1 MTVLHEPPATSP
13 APSGSPSATPGR
25 YRRFLIRGGG
35 RGQDHVVPEAPPKVV
50 LLSPAS
56 ARWSP
61 SLTEALGPSYRVT
74 TEAYETPSA
83 IVVDSRDDDLVRLIQ
98 EQRSATRVL
107 VVHTGHPSEQP
118 MAPSELLDLGADT
131 YLAPVS
137 LPALAAHVKAL
148 TRSWDAFPPRP
159 ADSGDRARAG

>member
-1 MTVLHEPPATSP
+1 MTAVREPA
-13 APSGSPSATPGR
+13 R
-25 YRRFLIRGGG
+25 YRRFRLIRGGE
-35 RGQDHVVPEAPPKVV
+35 RGHDHVIADPPPKLV

-56 ARWSP
+56 ARWLP
-61 SLTEALGPSYRVT
+61 SLTEALGPSYRVV
-74 TEAYETPSA
+74 TESTETPA
-83 IVVDSRDDDLVRLIQ
+83 AVIVDSRDDELLQLIQ
-98 EQRSATRVL
+98 EQRSTTRVV

-159 ADSGDRARAG
+159 AARAG

>member
-1 MTVLHEPPATSP
+1 MTALHEATTRS
-13 APSGSPSATPGR
+13 
-25 YRRFLIRGGG
+25 RRFGLIRGE
-35 RGQDHVVPEAPPKVV
+35 RGADQVVAEAPAKLV

-56 ARWSP
+56 ARWLP
-61 SLTEALGPSYRVT
+61 SLSDALGPSYRVV
-74 TEAYETPSA
+74 TETYETPTA

-98 EQRSATRVL
+98 DQRSATRVI
-107 VVHTGHPSEQP
+107 VAHTGHPSEQP
-118 MAPSELLDLGADT
+118 MAPSELLDVGADT

-159 ADSGDRARAG
+159 AARAG

>member
-1 MTVLHEPPATSP
+1 MTALHEPTTPA
-13 APSGSPSATPGR
+13 R
-25 YRRFLIRGGG
+25 YRRFRLVRGGE
-35 RGQDHVVPEAPPKVV
+35 RGGDQVVAEPPAKLV

-56 ARWSP
+56 ARWLP
-61 SLTEALGPSYRVT
+61 SLSEALGPSYRVAT
-74 TEAYETPSA
+74 DSSETPTA

-98 EQRSATRVL
+98 DQRSATRVI

-159 ADSGDRARAG
+159 EARAG

>member
-1 MTVLHEPPATSP
+1 MTALHEPTTPATP
-13 APSGSPSATPGR
+13 AR
-25 YRRFLIRGGG
+25 YRRFRLVRGGE
-35 RGQDHVVPEAPPKVV
+35 RGGDQVVAEPPAKLV

-56 ARWSP
+56 ARWLP
-61 SLTEALGPSYRVT
+61 SLAEALGPSYRVVT
-74 TEAYETPSA
+74 DSGATPTA

-98 EQRSATRVL
+98 DQRSATRVI

-159 ADSGDRARAG
+159 AARAG

>member
-1 MTVLHEPPATSP
+1 MTALHEHGSP
-13 APSGSPSATPGR
+13 AEPVR
-25 YRRFLIRGGG
+25 YRRFRLVGGG
-35 RGQDHVVPEAPPKVV
+35 DPGRDQVVAEPPPKLV

-56 ARWSP
+56 ARWLP
-61 SLTEALGPSYRVT
+61 GLTDALGPPYRVV
-74 TEAYETPSA
+74 TESCETPTA
-83 IVVDSRDDDLVRLIQ
+83 IVVDSRDDDLVQLIQ
-98 EQRSATRVL
+98 EQRSATRVI

-118 MAPSELLDLGADT
+118 MLPSELLDLGADT

-159 ADSGDRARAG
+159 AARAG

>member
-1 MTVLHEPPATSP
+1 MTALQEP
-13 APSGSPSATPGR
+13 APASSSAEPAR
-25 YRRFLIRGGG
+25 YRRFRLIRGDADGH
-35 RGQDHVVPEAPPKVV
+35 DHVVAEPKALLV

-56 ARWSP
+56 ARWLP
-61 SLTEALGPSYRVT
+61 SLTEALGPSYRVVT
-74 TEAYETPSA
+74 DTPDTPA
-83 IVVDSRDDDLVRLIQ
+83 AVVVDSRDDELVRLIQ
-98 EQRSATRVL
+98 DQRSSTRVI

-148 TRSWDAFPPRP
+148 TRSWDAFPPR
-159 ADSGDRARAG
+159 AATSEERARAG

>member
-1 MTVLHEPPATSP
+1 MTALHDA
-13 APSGSPSATPGR
+13 R
-25 YRRFLIRGGG
+25 YRRFRLIRGE
-35 RGQDHVVPEAPPKVV
+35 RGTDQVVAEPPAKLV

-56 ARWSP
+56 ARWLP
-61 SLTEALGPSYRVT
+61 GLTDALGPSYRVA
-74 TEAYETPSA
+74 TETYETPSA
-83 IVVDSRDDDLVRLIQ
+83 IVVDSRDDDLVRLVQ
-98 EQRSATRVL
+98 EQRSATRVI

-118 MAPSELLDLGADT
+118 MLPSELLDLGADT

-159 ADSGDRARAG
+159 AARAG

>member
-1 MTVLHEPPATSP
+1 MTAVREPA
-13 APSGSPSATPGR
+13 R
-25 YRRFLIRGGG
+25 YRRFRLIRGGE
-35 RGQDHVVPEAPPKVV
+35 RGHDHVIADPPPKLV

-56 ARWSP
+56 ARWLP
-61 SLTEALGPSYRVT
+61 SLTEVLGPSYRVV
-74 TEAYETPSA
+74 TESTETPA
-83 IVVDSRDDDLVRLIQ
+83 AVIVDSRDDELLQLIQ
-98 EQRSATRVL
+98 EQRSTTRVV

-159 ADSGDRARAG
+159 AARAG

>member
-1 MTVLHEPPATSP
+1 MTAVREPA
-13 APSGSPSATPGR
+13 R
-25 YRRFLIRGGG
+25 YRRFRLIRGGE
-35 RGQDHVVPEAPPKVV
+35 RGHDHVIADPPPKLV

-56 ARWSP
+56 ARWLP
-61 SLTEALGPSYRVT
+61 SLTEALGPSYRVV
-74 TEAYETPSA
+74 TESTETPA
-83 IVVDSRDDDLVRLIQ
+83 AVIVDSRDDELLQLIQ
-98 EQRSATRVL
+98 EQRSTTRVV

-137 LPALAAHVKAL
+137 LPALAAHVKAV

-159 ADSGDRARAG
+159 AARAG

>member
-1 MTVLHEPPATSP
+1 MTVLHEPPAESA
-13 APSGSPSATPGR
+13 APSR
-25 YRRFLIRGGG
+25 YRRFRLIRGGANG
-35 RGQDHVVPEAPPKVV
+35 HDHVIAEPPPKVV
-50 LLSPAS
+50 LLSPAA
-56 ARWSP
+56 ARWLP
-61 SLTEALGPSYRVT
+61 TLRDALGPSYRVV
-74 TEAYETPSA
+74 TESSDAPA
-83 IVVDSRDDDLVRLIQ
+83 AVVVDTRDDDLVRRIQ
-98 EQRSATRVL
+98 EHSNATRVI

-159 ADSGDRARAG
+159 AARAG

>member
-1 MTVLHEPPATSP
+1 MTALHEPPTEP
-13 APSGSPSATPGR
+13 AAPAR
-25 YRRFLIRGGG
+25 YRRFRLIRGGD
-35 RGQDHVVPEAPPKVV
+35 RGHDQVVAEPPAKLV

-56 ARWSP
+56 TRWLP
-61 SLTEALGPSYRVT
+61 SLAEALGPSYRVV
-74 TEAYETPSA
+74 TESCETPAA
-83 IVVDSRDDDLVRLIQ
+83 IIVDSRDDDLLHLIQ
-98 EQRSATRVL
+98 DQRSTTRVV

-118 MAPSELLDLGADT
+118 MSPSELLDLGADT

-159 ADSGDRARAG
+159 AARAG

>member
-1 MTVLHEPPATSP
+1 MTALQEPA
-13 APSGSPSATPGR
+13 R
-25 YRRFLIRGGG
+25 YRRFRLIRGGE
-35 RGQDHVVPEAPPKVV
+35 RGHDHVIADPPPKLV

-56 ARWSP
+56 ARWLP
-61 SLTEALGPSYRVT
+61 SLTDALGPSYRVV
-74 TEAYETPSA
+74 TESAETPA
-83 IVVDSRDDDLVRLIQ
+83 AVVVDSRDDELLQLIQ
-98 EQRSATRVL
+98 DQRSTTRVI

-159 ADSGDRARAG
+159 AARAG

>member
-1 MTVLHEPPATSP
+1 VIADP
-13 APSGSPSATPGR
+13 
-25 YRRFLIRGGG
+25 
-35 RGQDHVVPEAPPKVV
+35 PPKLV

-56 ARWSP
+56 ARWLP
-61 SLTEALGPSYRVT
+61 SLTEALGPSYRVVT
-74 TEAYETPSA
+74 DSGETPA
-83 IVVDSRDDDLVRLIQ
+83 AVVVDSRDDELLQLIQ
-98 EQRSATRVL
+98 DRRSATRVI

-131 YLAPVS
+131 YLAPAS

-159 ADSGDRARAG
+159 AVQAG

>member
-1 MTVLHEPPATSP
+1 MTALHEPSP
-13 APSGSPSATPGR
+13 APSAR
-25 YRRFLIRGGG
+25 YRRFRLIRGGD
-35 RGQDHVVPEAPPKVV
+35 RGHDQVVTEPPPKVV

-56 ARWSP
+56 ARWLP
-61 SLTEALGPSYRVT
+61 VLGEALGPSYRVV
-74 TEAYETPSA
+74 TETYETPAA
-83 IVVDSRDDDLVRLIQ
+83 IVVDSRDDELVRLVQ
-98 EQRSATRVL
+98 DQRSATRVI

-159 ADSGDRARAG
+159 VIRAG

>member
-1 MTVLHEPPATSP
+1 VTALQEPAANPASP
-13 APSGSPSATPGR
+13 R
-25 YRRFLIRGGG
+25 YRRFRLIRGGE
-35 RGQDHVVPEAPPKVV
+35 RGHDQVIADPPPKLV

-56 ARWSP
+56 ARWLP
-61 SLTEALGPSYRVT
+61 SLAEALGPSYRVV
-74 TEAYETPSA
+74 TESGEIPAA
-83 IVVDSRDDDLVRLIQ
+83 VVVDSRDDELLHLVQ
-98 EQRSATRVL
+98 DQKSTTRII

-159 ADSGDRARAG
+159 AARAG